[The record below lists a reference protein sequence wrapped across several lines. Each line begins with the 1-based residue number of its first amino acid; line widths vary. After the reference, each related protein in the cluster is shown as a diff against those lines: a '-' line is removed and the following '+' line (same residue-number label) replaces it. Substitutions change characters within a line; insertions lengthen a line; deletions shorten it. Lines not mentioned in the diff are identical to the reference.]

1 MKVQFDLRPIEFIV
15 KEQKQR
21 SFNLVRLIAVL
32 LLLLFVGFSSYY
44 ITVTFLEAQELSADI
59 ENLNAEISDM
69 ETSKVK
75 LAKEIARLKEREVQ
89 VVKAL
94 EIMQTEPP
102 TLEVLN
108 ALETNMEYGM
118 GINNISFS
126 QGGNASYEARMEGT
140 AITEEQIVALTDG
153 LVSSGL
159 FSSVVMPN
167 SRRDEKTG
175 IVTFNLALRILPL
188 GKAVAKEQGGKP

>member
-44 ITVTFLEAQELSADI
+44 ITVTFLEAQELS
-59 ENLNAEISDM
+59 SDM